1 MRGERID
8 ERENRIEERRMVE
21 VEERK
26 PVRERLGKIEVTYR
40 TMENDRSPKGGIGNK
55 AKRFDFQNAEERQED
70 DAPDGE
76 AGARGGLTADE
87 FRFTKPGD
95 DEEEDFA

>member
-1 MRGERID
+1 
-8 ERENRIEERRMVE
+8 MVE
-21 VEERK
+21 VKERK
-26 PVRERLGKIEVTYR
+26 PVKERLGKPDNTYDKV
-40 TMENDRSPKGGIGNK
+40 ESPKGGIGNK
-55 AKRFDFQNAEERQED
+55 AKRLDFQNAEERQED

-87 FRFTKPGD
+87 FRFKKPRD